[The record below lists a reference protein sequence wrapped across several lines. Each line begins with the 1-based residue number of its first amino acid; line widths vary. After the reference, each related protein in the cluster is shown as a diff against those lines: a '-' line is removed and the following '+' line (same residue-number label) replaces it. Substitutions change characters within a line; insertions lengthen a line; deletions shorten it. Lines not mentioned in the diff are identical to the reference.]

1 MRDIPLSIANGAL
14 FFFVNLAKELQIAI
28 QKSTKEVQKKAE
40 AQATTFKNGVG
51 TLQ

>member
-1 MRDIPLSIANGAL
+1 MKDIPLSVANGAL
-14 FFFVNLAKELQIAI
+14 FFFVILATELQIAI

-40 AQATTFKNGVG
+40 VQATTFKNGDG